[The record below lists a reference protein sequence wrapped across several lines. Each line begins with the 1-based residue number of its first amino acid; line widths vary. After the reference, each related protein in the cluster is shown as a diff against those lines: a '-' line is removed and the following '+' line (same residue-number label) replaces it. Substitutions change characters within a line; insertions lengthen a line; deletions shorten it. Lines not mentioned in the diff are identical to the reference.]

1 MPTQLKIASIRCGN
15 KYLKGFEPN
24 EFYSASVRGIG
35 GRYNGAEFDP
45 VWSDGT
51 VIPRFD
57 LITLKGYLNLLAE
70 YERWNDSDSA
80 TYVVE
85 FKR

>member
-1 MPTQLKIASIRCGN
+1 MPKPLKMASVRHGD

-24 EFYSASVRGIG
+24 ELYSASVRGIG

-57 LITLKGYLNLLAE
+57 LITLKGYLSLLAE
-70 YERWNDSDSA
+70 YERWNDNDSA

>member
-1 MPTQLKIASIRCGN
+1 MPKQLKTVSIRCGD

-45 VWSDGT
+45 IWSDGT

-57 LITLKGYLNLLAE
+57 LITLKGYRSGIFCNC
-70 YERWNDSDSA
+70 
-80 TYVVE
+80 
-85 FKR
+85 